1 MLVLSAVFMGMT
13 LLVFIVYGLF
23 AHSVRMYVVNS
34 PRIIKLTQRTFAAI
48 FAMLG
53 MKLAMA
59 ER

>member
-1 MLVLSAVFMGMT
+1 
-13 LLVFIVYGLF
+13 
-23 AHSVRMYVVNS
+23 MYVVNS
-34 PRIIKLTQRTFAAI
+34 PKIIKLTQRTFAAI